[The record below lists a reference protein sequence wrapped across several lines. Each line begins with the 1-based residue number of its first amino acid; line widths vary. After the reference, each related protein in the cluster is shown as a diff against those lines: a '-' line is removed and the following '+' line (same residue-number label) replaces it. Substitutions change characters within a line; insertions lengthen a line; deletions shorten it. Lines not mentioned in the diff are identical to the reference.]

1 LAKLPKTVDP
11 IRAAAV
17 KAASALSYAQ
27 RLTIEALLHCLT
39 KKDAIARLKAASIEV
54 DDKVLSR
61 WLKNTQ
67 FQEALQAR
75 SDQIA
80 ARVTKNSVLLNAQK
94 IMEEALTPKP
104 ILHRGE
110 ATGFEE
116 IQLGSALAANEQVG
130 KILGAF
136 NKDES
141 GKQIVVIDIDFSGGN
156 RPVQEHVVG
165 GAPVIEGEFTEAPQ
179 LDGDV
184 RRDIE
189 SMSKRE
195 VAQLK
200 MDALGLQATDSS
212 WLD

>member
-1 LAKLPKTVDP
+1 LQASSINVDN
-11 IRAAAV
+11 
-17 KAASALSYAQ
+17 
-27 RLTIEALLHCLT
+27 
-39 KKDAIARLKAASIEV
+39 
-54 DDKVLSR
+54 KVLAR
-61 WLKNTQ
+61 WMKNAQ
-67 FQEALQAR
+67 FLEALQAR

-80 ARVTKNSVLLNAQK
+80 QRVTKNSVLLNAQK
-94 IMEEALTPKP
+94 IFEDALEEQPIVDRKSGEIIGYKREFGPALN
-104 ILHRGE
+104 
-110 ATGFEE
+110 
-116 IQLGSALAANEQVG
+116 ANEQMG

-165 GAPVIEGEFTEAPQ
+165 GEPVIEGEFTEAPQ